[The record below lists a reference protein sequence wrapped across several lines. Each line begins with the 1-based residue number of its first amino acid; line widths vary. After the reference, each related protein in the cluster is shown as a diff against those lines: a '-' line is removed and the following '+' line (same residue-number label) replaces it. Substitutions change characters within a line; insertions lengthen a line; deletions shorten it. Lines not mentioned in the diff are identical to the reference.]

1 MNKFTAGVAT
11 GISSLALAVPL
22 IAQIAGA
29 QDAEFT
35 AATATELPVPT
46 QECATSMVNL
56 EEYHLAHFDKMN
68 EKRKQQMQTRIDS
81 LNTIASI
88 SDDTQREE
96 AFKKMHEDM
105 RETMDDI
112 EQDEEIT
119 ALMDATREACGDMMM
134 IGGHA
139 GPGFFKEVRMMKFDL
154 AEELGLT
161 KEELKAEL
169 DSGKTIEQIAEDKG
183 VELPARPAFK
193 LRGNIAEKLGMTE
206 TELKAE
212 LESGKTIEEIAEE
225 KGVELPARP
234 EMGKRVKMFFRG
246 AEPVNMTE

>member
-29 QDAEFT
+29 QNVEFT
-35 AATATELPVPT
+35 AATEADFPVPT
-46 QECATSMVNL
+46 QACAGAMANL
-56 EEYHLAHFDKMN
+56 EEYHLANFDKMN
-68 EKRKQQMQTRIDS
+68 EKRKQEIQARVDS

-88 SDDTQREE
+88 ADDTQREE

-105 RETMDDI
+105 RATMGDI
-112 EQDEEIT
+112 EKDEEVT
-119 ALMDATREACGDMMM
+119 TLMDATREACGDVMMF
-134 IGGHA
+134 GHG
-139 GPGFFKEVRMMKFDL
+139 GPGFMAKHVVKFDL
-154 AEELGLT
+154 AEELGMT
-161 KEELKAEL
+161 SDQLKAEL
-169 DSGKTIEQIAEDKG
+169 DGGKTIEQIAEEKG

-193 LRGNIAEKLGMTE
+193 LRGNFAEKLGMTE

-212 LESGKTIEEIAEE
+212 LDAGKTIEEIAEE

-246 AEPVNMTE
+246 AEPMNMTE

>member
-22 IAQIAGA
+22 IAQVAGA
-29 QDAEFT
+29 QDVEFT
-35 AATATELPVPT
+35 AATGAELPVPT
-46 QECATSMVNL
+46 QACAGAMADL

-68 EKRKQQMQTRIDS
+68 EKRKQQMQTRIDA

-105 RETMDDI
+105 RAAIDDI

-119 ALMDATREACGDMMM
+119 ALTDATREACGDVMMF
-134 IGGHA
+134 GGHA
-139 GPGFFKEVRMMKFDL
+139 GPGFMAKHVVKFDL
-154 AEELGLT
+154 AEEFGMT
-161 KEELKAEL
+161 KEELKAALEG
-169 DSGKTIEQIAEDKG
+169 GKTIQELAEEKG

-193 LRGNIAEKLGMTE
+193 LRGNFAEKFGMTE
-206 TELKAE
+206 DELKAE
-212 LESGKTIEEIAEE
+212 LEAGKTIEEIAEE